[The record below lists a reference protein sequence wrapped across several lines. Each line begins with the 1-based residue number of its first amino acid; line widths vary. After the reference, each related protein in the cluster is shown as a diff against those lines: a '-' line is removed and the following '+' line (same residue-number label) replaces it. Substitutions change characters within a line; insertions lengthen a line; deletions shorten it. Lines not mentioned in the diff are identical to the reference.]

1 MQYHPLYLA
10 IRECLAAYVEGK
22 ISLHEFENWFF
33 RKTWDVDK
41 EGDPALIDLV
51 YQIKLNWA
59 EFSNGDWTEVELR
72 DMLRPLVQSSVVVTS
87 SNPVASGTSSTFTR
101 FTSSVTSSY
110 LSVDR
115 QSLAVCV

>member
-10 IRECLAAYVEGK
+10 IREHLAAYVEGK

-41 EGDPALIDLV
+41 AGDPALIDLV

-72 DMLRPLVQSSVVVTS
+72 DMLSPLVYCPHEVGHKFRVS
-87 SNPVASGTSSTFTR
+87 
-101 FTSSVTSSY
+101 
-110 LSVDR
+110 
-115 QSLAVCV
+115 